1 MQYVDIPLQFIDAAV
16 QYSIPSDIQS
26 ALNGYKNNQQSLTA
40 RQGAFGALYNN
51 QQTRPLAYSFVGN
64 NVGYDDMN
72 KAVTDMFKKVCSQ
85 VSLDFPHCLVRT
97 TINKQIMNS
106 KVKIFFRGCYQNL
119 HHNHR
124 LNLYKG
130 RRGCTEYVIQI

>member
-1 MQYVDIPLQFIDAAV
+1 MQDVDIPLQFIDAAV

-72 KAVTDMFKKVCSQ
+72 KAVTDMFKKSLLTSFSRLSPLLGKDNDQQADNEQQSKNLLPGLLSKPTSQ
-85 VSLDFPHCLVRT
+85 SSLKF
-97 TINKQIMNS
+97 
-106 KVKIFFRGCYQNL
+106 
-119 HHNHR
+119 
-124 LNLYKG
+124 
-130 RRGCTEYVIQI
+130 IQG